1 MTTMPILD
9 VAALRRGFDQ
19 ASAHYEQHA
28 VIQAR
33 AREELLSRLSLL
45 AFQPRHILDL
55 GCGTGQGVMD
65 LRQRFKSAR
74 VTAVDSAQQMLV
86 ATRRR
91 GSFWKP
97 VTCVLGDAQRLPFKT
112 GSIDLVFSNLLAPFS
127 PNLDA
132 LMREVRRVL
141 SPRGYWTFS
150 TLGPDTLKELRAA
163 FLSAGRQPAIH
174 PLFDMHDVGDA
185 LGRAG
190 FADPVMDVD
199 RCLLTYPSLMALHQ
213 DLKGMGARSGLATR
227 SKGLLGRQVFARIE
241 SHYQR
246 SGVDTDGRLMASCEI
261 IYGQAWCPGSE
272 PPIRGRRQETVVPL
286 SALQRTR

>member
-1 MTTMPILD
+1 MPILD
-9 VAALRRGFDQ
+9 VAALRRGFDR

-33 AREELLSRLSLL
+33 ARDELLSRLSLL
-45 AFQPRHILDL
+45 AFKPRHILDL

-65 LRQRFKSAR
+65 LRQRFKSSR
-74 VTAVDSAQQMLV
+74 VTALDSAQQMLAV
-86 ATRRR
+86 TRSR
-91 GSFWKP
+91 GSFWSP

-112 GSIDLVFSNLLAPFS
+112 GSIDLVFSNFLVPFS

-150 TLGPDTLKELRAA
+150 ALGPDTLKELRAA
-163 FLSAGRQPAIH
+163 FLSAGRQPPIH

-199 RCLLTYPSLMALHQ
+199 RCVLTYTSLMALHQ

-227 SKGLLGRQVFARIE
+227 SKGLLGRQAFTRIE

-246 SGVDTDGRLMASCEI
+246 SAVDTDGRLMASCEI

-272 PPIRGRRQETVVPL
+272 PPIRGRRQETVIPL